1 MYKVLRYLLLY
12 AIYLLFSKDWKS
24 LSQMVLVTK
33 VHLGKWGL
41 LYCLIRLVFILL
53 NELVI
58 FAVVVC
64 TNIGEDRAMGLIV
77 NFSAAIII
85 CELDD
90 IIMKT
95 GRI

>member
-1 MYKVLRYLLLY
+1 
-12 AIYLLFSKDWKS
+12 
-24 LSQMVLVTK
+24 MVLVTK